1 MEKILQEVIKSLVHL
16 VQGEYIEHLRD
27 KLELHRKEPLSL
39 DADEEKIRLFRI
51 RYLEESL
58 SMQPKIM
65 STKAYAASRVDNIA
79 ASLVMDERR
88 QFF

>member
-1 MEKILQEVIKSLVHL
+1 M
-16 VQGEYIEHLRD
+16 
-27 KLELHRKEPLSL
+27 